1 MTELY
6 EMIAAQ
12 RNLQEK
18 LGHHFEQMTQ
28 NERID
33 YIKENALAL
42 TDEVHEALAE
52 TGWKSW
58 ATSRHVNREPYLGEL
73 RDAWQFL
80 TNMMLAVEPDPVKL
94 ADWFADALSEKHD
107 VNHRRVGN
115 YDGVSTKCPSCK
127 RALDEVVITELP
139 GFADALRY
147 RCACG
152 VVLDPGAVR
161 RVLVD

>member
-1 MTELY
+1 MTELH

-12 RNLQEK
+12 RGLQEK
-18 LGHHFEQMTQ
+18 LGYHLEQMTQ

-42 TDEVHEALAE
+42 TDELHEALAE

-58 ATSRHVNREPYLGEL
+58 ATSRHINHDAYLGEL

-94 ADWFADALSEKHD
+94 ADWFADALSEKHG

-127 RALDEVVITELP
+127 RALDEVAITELP

-152 VVLDPGAVR
+152 VVLDPDTVR
-161 RVLVD
+161 RVLAD